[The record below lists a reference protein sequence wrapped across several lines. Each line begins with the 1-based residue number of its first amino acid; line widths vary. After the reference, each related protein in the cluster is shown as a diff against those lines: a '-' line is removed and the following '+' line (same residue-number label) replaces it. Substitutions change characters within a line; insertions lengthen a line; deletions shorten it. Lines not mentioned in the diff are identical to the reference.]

1 MAVPVAAAPA
11 PQTAAPIAAPTPMAA
26 AAPTP
31 AFATQ
36 LARPLFTLAGAT
48 FGDHTMTI
56 TVTPDNLGPVTVRAH
71 ITADGMRVQ
80 LFAPTDAGRDALRAV
95 LPDLRRDLAGS
106 GINSSLDLS
115 SQNQPSGLGSESSR
129 HAHTMRALPDDDFRA
144 RAAEPVEERR
154 SYAVQYR
161 TSSTIDVMA

>member
-1 MAVPVAAAPA
+1 V
-11 PQTAAPIAAPTPMAA
+11 
-26 AAPTP
+26 
-31 AFATQ
+31 
-36 LARPLFTLAGAT
+36 
-48 FGDHTMTI
+48 TI

-115 SQNQPSGLGSESSR
+115 SQNQPNGLGSENSR
-129 HAHTMRALPDDDFRA
+129 HARTVRDLPDDGIRSPA
-144 RAAEPVEERR
+144 PEPVTERTP
-154 SYAVQYR
+154 YAVRYR
-161 TSSTIDVMA
+161 TASTIDVMA